1 MPLGPVSLSTDYL
14 HGTEG
19 GCIRVAAVPHIIL

>member
-1 MPLGPVSLSTDYL
+1 MPLGPVSLSKDYL

-19 GCIRVAAVPHIIL
+19 GCIRVARCGVS